1 MKGSGKNEMSDDNN
15 LISLSEWRR
24 VQRRLERM
32 DMAELAM
39 TTYRLIDLMVDLTSH
54 IQDLQDQ
61 VDQLSSQP
69 PNNI

>member
-1 MKGSGKNEMSDDNN
+1 MRDNGRKEMSDDNI
-15 LISLSEWRR
+15 ISLSEWRR

-69 PNNI
+69 PNNT

>member
-1 MKGSGKNEMSDDNN
+1 MKDSGRNEMSDDNN
-15 LISLSEWRR
+15 IISLSEWRR

-69 PNNI
+69 PDDI

>member
-1 MKGSGKNEMSDDNN
+1 MSDDNN
-15 LISLSEWRR
+15 IISLSEWRR

-69 PNNI
+69 PDDI